1 MSRSEAIYHRVVI
14 WVLLIVLMLPL
25 LATLVYALVLEWGAT
40 ILPSGFTLKW
50 LVELWS
56 DPRFLIAHTP
66 ASPGT
71 ATSGQSVKPRS
82 PHGGKSLQSATSY
95 VPFSGNQLR

>member
-56 DPRFLIAHTP
+56 DPRFLIALWH
-66 ASPGT
+66 SLLVCFGT
-71 ATSGQSVKPRS
+71 LFL
-82 PHGGKSLQSATSY
+82 SL
-95 VPFSGNQLR
+95 VLILPP